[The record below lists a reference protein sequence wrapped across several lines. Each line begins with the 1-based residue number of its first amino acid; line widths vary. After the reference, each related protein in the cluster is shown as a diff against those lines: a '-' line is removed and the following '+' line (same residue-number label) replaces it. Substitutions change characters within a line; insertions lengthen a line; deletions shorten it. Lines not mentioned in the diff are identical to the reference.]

1 MPLSDASTTRAPWSA
16 AHAKAAAMSHARP
29 LPDASRARSGTMPA
43 FGAPQVMSPLPWVPS
58 VSARRAAHARSREAK
73 REPGVLRKRR
83 LDFVR
88 CRRAADRHSGAR
100 TRAKAGAWCPAFR
113 AYGDRWGAVGRG
125 ASGRE
130 SGSGPGRSLAW
141 RCDRPHR
148 AGGPLLCR
156 QLDRELGAGRLRKA
170 VVGGGA
176 HGLLLL
182 GVCESDAGGEV
193 MADRGARA

>member
-88 CRRAADRHSGAR
+88 CGTESD
-100 TRAKAGAWCPAFR
+100 
-113 AYGDRWGAVGRG
+113 VGRDAPFG
-125 ASGRE
+125 RKQERGGRECLTLEKYIHELASG
-130 SGSGPGRSLAW
+130 S
-141 RCDRPHR
+141 
-148 AGGPLLCR
+148 
-156 QLDRELGAGRLRKA
+156 
-170 VVGGGA
+170 
-176 HGLLLL
+176 
-182 GVCESDAGGEV
+182 
-193 MADRGARA
+193 